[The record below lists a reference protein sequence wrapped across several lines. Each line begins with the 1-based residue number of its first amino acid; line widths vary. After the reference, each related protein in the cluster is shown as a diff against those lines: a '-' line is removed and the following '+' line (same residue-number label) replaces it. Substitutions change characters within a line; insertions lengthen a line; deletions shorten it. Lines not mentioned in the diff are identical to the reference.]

1 MTIKL
6 QELTEQETDMVS
18 GGDVV
23 GDLASGLDNSVFAL
37 NAEFGRIET
46 SVAGIAQALAGVG
59 GGG

>member
-18 GGDVV
+18 GGGVV
-23 GDLASGLDNSVFAL
+23 GDLGTVLDKSILAL

-46 SVAGIAQALAGVG
+46 SLAGIAQALAGAG
-59 GGG
+59 PG